1 MKTKISILLIAALA
15 LFSCNNE
22 KSSNTPQP
30 ESEEDKIV
38 NELMAQC
45 QNFDADDIIQGLP
58 GEWDKYFQLFYDDAW
73 QKITEVYMLEGKFQ
87 PGYTI
92 GAPEIIRFTFTP
104 DGKGS
109 YYVYCSSSG
118 PGLEEYTASF
128 DWNFDATDNKLV
140 LSGGYDKSAV
150 VSGFNNV
157 YLILDYVNNKNQNI
171 REILKKRVE

>member
-1 MKTKISILLIAALA
+1 MRKSYFLLLSAAMFT

-22 KSSNTPQP
+22 KQP
-30 ESEEDKIV
+30 NNPPLSEEDKIV

-45 QNFDADDIIQGLP
+45 QDFEAEDIMQGLP
-58 GEWDKYFQLFYDDAW
+58 GEWKYDSQLLYDKSW
-73 QKITEVYMLEGKFQ
+73 KNILETYIFFGRYYIYAGDSSAPKFS
-87 PGYTI
+87 
-92 GAPEIIRFTFTP
+92 FTA
-104 DGKGS
+104 DGKGK
-109 YYVYCSSSG
+109 YHFTYPY
-118 PGLEEYTASF
+118 PPYEEDFLSF

-171 REILKKRVE
+171 REILKKGVE

>member
-1 MKTKISILLIAALA
+1 MKAKILIILIAMLA
-15 LFSCNNE
+15 LFSCNDTNQA
-22 KSSNTPQP
+22 NNPP
-30 ESEEDKIV
+30 LSEEDKIV

-45 QNFDADDIIQGLP
+45 QNFDAEDIIQGLP
-58 GEWDKYFQLFYDDAW
+58 GEWDEYFYLFYDDAW

-118 PGLEEYTASF
+118 SGLEEYTASF

-140 LSGGYDKSAV
+140 LSGGYNKSAI
-150 VSGFNNV
+150 VSGFNNG
-157 YLILDYVNNKNQNI
+157 YIILDYVGNKNKNS

>member
-1 MKTKISILLIAALA
+1 MRKSYFLLLFAAMFT

-22 KSSNTPQP
+22 KQP
-30 ESEEDKIV
+30 NNPPLSEEDKIV

-45 QNFDADDIIQGLP
+45 QDFDAEDIMQGLP
-58 GEWDKYFQLFYDDAW
+58 GEWKYDSQLLYDKSW
-73 QKITEVYMLEGKFQ
+73 KNILETYIFFGRYYIYAGGSSAPKFS
-87 PGYTI
+87 
-92 GAPEIIRFTFTP
+92 FTA
-104 DGKGS
+104 DGKGK
-109 YYVYCSSSG
+109 YHFTYPY
-118 PGLEEYTASF
+118 PPYEEDFLSF

-171 REILKKRVE
+171 REILKKGVE

>member
-1 MKTKISILLIAALA
+1 MKKNHLLLLLVAMIA
-15 LFSCNNE
+15 LFSCDNE
-22 KSSNTPQP
+22 KQP
-30 ESEEDKIV
+30 NNPPLSEEDKIV

-45 QNFDADDIIQGLP
+45 QNFDAEDIIQGLP
-58 GEWDKYFQLFYDDAW
+58 GEWKYDSQLLYDKSW
-73 QKITEVYMLEGKFQ
+73 KNILETYIFFGKYYIYA
-87 PGYTI
+87 G
-92 GAPEIIRFTFTP
+92 GSSAPKFSFTA
-104 DGKGS
+104 DGKGE
-109 YYVYCSSSG
+109 YHFTYPY
-118 PGLEEYTASF
+118 PPYEEDFLSF

>member
-1 MKTKISILLIAALA
+1 MKAKISILLIAALA

-45 QNFDADDIIQGLP
+45 QNFDAEDIIQGLP
-58 GEWDKYFQLFYDDAW
+58 GEWKYDSQLLYDKSW
-73 QKITEVYMLEGKFQ
+73 KNILETYIFFGKYYIYA
-87 PGYTI
+87 G
-92 GAPEIIRFTFTP
+92 GSSAPKFSFTA
-104 DGKGS
+104 DGKGE
-109 YYVYCSSSG
+109 YHFTYPY
-118 PGLEEYTASF
+118 PPYEEDFLSF

-140 LSGGYDKSAV
+140 LSGGYNKSAI